1 MIFLTVPSLASS
13 LIEALAK
20 QTTFTYMYLVD
31 SNLEKIRSL
40 CQMHKVKKLFV
51 FGSAVKNTFTQESD
65 VDLVVDFEGVDL
77 VDYADNYFNLK
88 FALESLLNRRVDLL
102 EANGIRNP
110 FLKKQIDSEKQLI
123 YG

>member
-1 MIFLTVPSLASS
+1 
-13 LIEALAK
+13 
-20 QTTFTYMYLVD
+20 MYLVD

>member
-1 MIFLTVPSLASS
+1 
-13 LIEALAK
+13 
-20 QTTFTYMYLVD
+20 
-31 SNLEKIRSL
+31 
-40 CQMHKVKKLFV
+40 MHKVKKLFV

>member
-1 MIFLTVPSLASS
+1 ML
-13 LIEALAK
+13 
-20 QTTFTYMYLVD
+20 LVE

-40 CQMHKVKKLFV
+40 CQLHKVKKLFV

>member
-1 MIFLTVPSLASS
+1 
-13 LIEALAK
+13 
-20 QTTFTYMYLVD
+20 MYLVD

-40 CQMHKVKKLFV
+40 CQMYKVKKLFV

>member
-1 MIFLTVPSLASS
+1 MLLF
-13 LIEALAK
+13 E
-20 QTTFTYMYLVD
+20 
-31 SNLEKIRSL
+31 SNIEKIRSL
-40 CQMHKVKKLFV
+40 CQLHKVKKLFV

-88 FALESLLNRRVDLL
+88 FALESLLKRRVDLL